1 MKASSYFY
9 CDIEYSQGQEPLWL
23 QQLNDYSA
31 TEHKRVYIQRFP
43 VTDTENPEYDSNFL
57 LMVAG
62 SKLCMVQ
69 QSDDDTFNYYKEDI
83 EGSISYLY
91 RNFNYR
97 PVLGPYSKIC
107 ETLLDTANESELDN
121 VPSLLAKLQLTN
133 ELDKRHSELLIALC
147 IGSPNEID
155 RVGNEVPQTL
165 LEKVKHKIQLF
176 DGDQTRFIYQSQKQN
191 NKPVIKI
198 QGLSGTGKTEL
209 LLHKIKELYLAKEQ
223 YKIFFTCHN
232 KILAT
237 TLHDRLE
244 KFFDDMKVNK
254 QIAWEKRLWCTNAW
268 GRSYDPDTGFYSYI
282 CHHYGIVFQ
291 SYTYGTSFNTL
302 CKAALQTLN
311 EMTDFTPCFD
321 YVIVDESQD
330 FDEPFFELCQKVAS
344 KKVYLAGDIFQSI
357 FAEHIENSYKADYLL
372 GKCYRTAPDT
382 LLFAHALGLGLFEQ
396 QRYRWLSDADWETCG
411 YNVQKNATTLTLSRE
426 PANRFD
432 GDDEEYESISFY
444 GTSDDDFAKKMCV
457 LIKKIQEETQ
467 GKVEPDD
474 IAVIFIDDNKKIYNR
489 ANRLDV
495 AVQTILGWEVNK
507 AYESKEKEE
516 GKLFV
521 SNRYNSKGLEFP
533 YVICVTDGI
542 QNDYHY
548 RNSIYTMLTRSF
560 IKSYLVVCGD
570 APIIP
575 AEIRRGWEQI
585 KTEHRMTITIPTKEE
600 QLEIEFKFTEA
611 KKALSLRERVEL
623 YAKANNMSDEN
634 REKLIGI
641 MNNANL
647 ESLDED
653 QVNDMIDQAAS
664 LLVLRKK

>member
-1 MKASSYFY
+1 MEVSSYFY
-9 CDIEYSQGQEPLWL
+9 CDIEYPQGQEPAWIIK
-23 QQLNDYSA
+23 LNEYSS

-57 LMVAG
+57 LMIAG
-62 SKLCMVQ
+62 CRLCMVQ
-69 QSDDDTFNYYKEDI
+69 QSDDEIFGYYKEDV

-107 ETLLDTANESELDN
+107 DSLFETAEETELNDL
-121 VPSLLAKLQLTN
+121 PKLFLKLQLTD
-133 ELDKRHSELLIALC
+133 ELEKRHSELLIALC

-191 NKPVIKI
+191 NSPVVKI

-209 LLHKIKELYLAKEQ
+209 LLHKIKDLYLAKEQ

-232 KILAT
+232 KILAA

-244 KFFDDMKVNK
+244 KFFDDMNVKK

-268 GRSYDPDTGFYSYI
+268 GRSYDADTGFYSYV
-282 CHHYGIVFQ
+282 CHHYGIPFQ
-291 SYTYGTSFNTL
+291 SYSYGTSFNSL
-302 CKAALQTLN
+302 CKAALQALN
-311 EMTDFTPCFD
+311 EMPEFEPCFD

-330 FDEPFFELCQKVAS
+330 FDDPFFDLCQKVTS

-357 FAEHIENSYKADYLL
+357 FAEHIEKAYKADYLL

-396 QRYRWLSDADWETCG
+396 QRYRWLSDKDWETCG
-411 YNVQKNATTLTLSRE
+411 YKIKKDTNTITLSRE

-432 GDDEEYESISFY
+432 GDDEEYDSIKFY
-444 GTSDDDFAKKMCV
+444 KSNDDKLSSDLCK
-457 LIKKIQEETQ
+457 LITQIQEETQ
-467 GKVEPDD
+467 GKVQPDD
-474 IAVIFIDDNKKIYNR
+474 IAVIFIDDSKKIYTR
-489 ANRLDV
+489 ANRLDI
-495 AVQTILGWEVNK
+495 AVQNELGWDVNK
-507 AYESKEKEE
+507 AYETKTKEE

-560 IKSYLVVCGD
+560 IKSYLVICGEN
-570 APIIP
+570 PTIP
-575 AEIRRGWEQI
+575 EEILRGWKQI
-585 KTEHRMTITIPTKEE
+585 KSEHQMTINVPTEAE
-600 QLEIEFKFTEA
+600 QQEIEFKFTEA
-611 KKALSLRERVEL
+611 KKALSLRESVEL

-634 REKLIGI
+634 REKLINI
-641 MNNANL
+641 MNNANI

-653 QVNDMIDQAAS
+653 QVNEMIDNAAS
-664 LLVLRKK
+664 MFGLIKK